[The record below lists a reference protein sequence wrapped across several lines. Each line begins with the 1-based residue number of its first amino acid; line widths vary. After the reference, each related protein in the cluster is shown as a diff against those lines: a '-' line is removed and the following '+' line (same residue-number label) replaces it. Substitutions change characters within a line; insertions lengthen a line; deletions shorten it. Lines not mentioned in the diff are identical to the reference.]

1 MLRILLVLCLAAT
14 TRAANEV
21 RATPAPKGPPTREPP
36 EAVAHSYIR
45 AMADQRINVVAD
57 AMHSTALERFKVII
71 SGVADALAAAPP
83 ERKPPTKLLNALFGD
98 EGPAATKTLPARD
111 VFVRFMTNLTTFVP
125 QIREMEAG
133 SEYQIIGHLDEGI
146 NHTHVVFR
154 ATLRR
159 GRAELSKMA
168 VLSLKREG
176 DEWKVL
182 LTDDLEALVSG
193 LAHQF
198 AAPTPRVTAP
208 QSPPAAKTIPPP
220 K

>member
-1 MLRILLVLCLAAT
+1 
-14 TRAANEV
+14 
-21 RATPAPKGPPTREPP
+21 
-36 EAVAHSYIR
+36 
-45 AMADQRINVVAD
+45 MADQRIHVVAD
-57 AMHSTALERFKVII
+57 AMHPSALERFKVII
-71 SGVADALAAAPP
+71 SRVADALAAAPP
-83 ERKPPTKLLNALFGD
+83 ERKPPAKLLSALFGD

-133 SEYQIIGHLDEGI
+133 SEYQVIGHLDEGA
-146 NHTHVVFR
+146 NSTHVVFR

-159 GRAELSKMA
+159 GTAEVSKMA

-182 LTDDLEALVSG
+182 LTDDLEALISG
-193 LAHQF
+193 LTHQF
-198 AAPTPRVTAP
+198 TAPLPRVSTP
-208 QSPPAAKTIPPP
+208 QSTPPAKAIPPP